1 MVDGD
6 AGTSASGRIA
16 PETRPWRRV
25 DPPRRDQA
33 RRGVKRTSLSE
44 RTEKASVLDATVA
57 PKKISAWA
65 RHSPRR
71 RSRYPLPESRS
82 KPEMAGILAGA
93 SRLCVR
99 APPAR
104 GSAAPHRVG
113 RIRPRAE
120 FPSRMPPR
128 RAHAPTDP
136 SPALPPRPAADRG
149 AMMMKIYHASG
160 IALAGTSS
168 LDHRRPFSLSPD
180 HPRSLPSRT
189 RVSFSRKDK
198 DYDERETY
206 ATTDRTSNTHTN
218 VT

>member
-25 DPPRRDQA
+25 DPPRRD
-33 RRGVKRTSLSE
+33 RGAAGSKAHIAFRAHRKSFSLG
-44 RTEKASVLDATVA
+44 RDGRPEKN
-57 PKKISAWA
+57 ISAWA

-99 APPAR
+99 APHAR

-128 RAHAPTDP
+128 RAHASTDP

-180 HPRSLPSRT
+180 HPRSLPSQT
-189 RVSFSRKDK
+189 RVSFSRK

>member
-1 MVDGD
+1 M
-6 AGTSASGRIA
+6 ATRGR
-16 PETRPWRRV
+16 PRRV
-25 DPPRRDQA
+25 GSHLKLVHGGALTRRAETEA

-44 RTEKASVLDATVA
+44 RTEKASSVLDATVA
-57 PKKISAWA
+57 PKKISLPWA

-189 RVSFSRKDK
+189 RFSFSRK